1 VAASTETR
9 AATVRLP
16 SSLLVASYGR
26 MAISRKSPVA
36 QPRQDRSVETRRR
49 IVNAARELFR
59 AQGFDAT
66 SADQVAERAHVAKG
80 TVFLHAGNKER
91 LLLLAFEAEWVE
103 TATHALAAIDSRQPL
118 AQALH
123 AIFNHF
129 FAMYERDVALA
140 RRFVKEQVVLPHE
153 DNPLAPVTLDFVA
166 RLAELIARRQST
178 GEIHGDVDPAL
189 AAQISFSLYYGV
201 LVGWLSGWIPDAATR
216 DRMLA
221 GSLRLHWS

>member
-1 VAASTETR
+1 MTIPRTPPIAE
-9 AATVRLP
+9 
-16 SSLLVASYGR
+16 
-26 MAISRKSPVA
+26 
-36 QPRQDRSVETRRR
+36 PRQNRSVATRRR

-59 AQGFDAT
+59 THGFDAT
-66 SADQVAERAHVAKG
+66 SAEAIAERAGVAKG
-80 TVFLHAGNKER
+80 TVFLHGGSKER

-103 TATHALAAIDSRQPL
+103 TATAALAGVDPKLRI

-123 AIFNHF
+123 GIFNHF
-129 FAMYERDVALA
+129 FALYEQDVALA

-166 RLAELIARRQST
+166 RLAELIARRQAA
-178 GEIHGDVDPAL
+178 GELHPDVDPAL
-189 AAQISFSLYYGV
+189 AAQISFALYSGV

-221 GSLRLHWS
+221 GSLALHWA